1 MRRTHGR
8 HRNDGVALVL
18 VLLFVTLLTVI
29 VVEFSYEAQVE
40 ASFASNQGSD
50 FEACLAAKS
59 AVAEGI
65 AALATDLLDA
75 EYNGEPFYDSA
86 MDGWANGVS
95 FGAANNGTA
104 NASIDDEYGKI
115 NLNALLDTSQG
126 DEPVERESLVNALRE
141 FFFMRLADDSDSSA
155 EAIIDGILDWIDYND
170 EDSERPE
177 GAENDYYNDL
187 ENPYSA
193 KNGPMDS
200 IEELLLIK
208 GITPKLYFGSRD
220 EEEEQLPLSEYLTV
234 HGDWVGRV
242 NINTAEPEVIAAM
255 LAGFSGSGADLAM
268 AEQTYEDVRIEPMRN
283 AGQLG
288 AIPGFPQT
296 PTQPKQP
303 KQPNAANNQNQQN
316 AVEQTQLPPFI
327 VASNVFRIYG
337 DGMLEDIMVRVE
349 AYVWRTP
356 TDMTDL
362 EAAAQLSSDQSQE
375 AAIPAEPFRILSWKV
390 IR

>member
-1 MRRTHGR
+1 MKRTR
-8 HRNDGVALVL
+8 DRQKNDGVALVL
-18 VLLFVTLLTVI
+18 VLLFVVLLTVL
-29 VVEFSYEAQVE
+29 VVEFSYEAQVD

-50 FEACLAAKS
+50 FEAYLAAKS
-59 AVAEGI
+59 AVAQGI
-65 AALATDLLDA
+65 ATLATDLLDA
-75 EYNGEPFYDSA
+75 EYNGEPYYDSA
-86 MDGWANGVS
+86 FDSWAAGVP
-95 FGAANNGTA
+95 FGPANNAMSRTA
-104 NASIDDEYGKI
+104 IYDEYGKI

-126 DEPVERESLVNALRE
+126 EEPVEREPLVNALRE
-141 FFFMRLADDSDSSA
+141 FFFMRLLDDADASA

-177 GAENDYYNDL
+177 GAENDYYNGL
-187 ENPYSA
+187 ENPYAA

-208 GITPKLYFGSRD
+208 GITPKLYFGD

-234 HGDWVGRV
+234 QGDWVGRV

-255 LAGFSGSGADLAM
+255 IAGFGQSGPDLPL
-268 AEQTYEDVRIEPMRN
+268 AEQIYEDVRIEPM
-283 AGQLG
+283 QDSSQVESLLG
-288 AIPGFPQT
+288 LPA
-296 PTQPKQP
+296 
-303 KQPNAANNQNQQN
+303 QPNRQPNPNASQNQPNQPN
-316 AVEQTQLPPFI
+316 QPNPVEAPQLRPFI

-356 TDMTDL
+356 TDMTDMN
-362 EAAAQLSSDQSQE
+362 AAAQLNPEQPQE
-375 AAIPAEPFRILSWKV
+375 AAIPVEPFRILSWKV